1 MSSVEF
7 FYFSFWYLFF
17 SIKSQKNKNKLIN
30 FLTNLFFNY
39 YKKKCYI
46 QVVEVWSRGILG
58 RIQMTLG
65 YVKTTRAS
73 KLQMQQTTAASQ
85 AEKQSWEI
93 IMEES
98 SVYALQGRRPK
109 MEDRWVFNFNC
120 ESFLIKFGLHNNAE
134 LAINRM
140 AQSLCRWHRF
150 VLTFNLI
157 TKFFSLFLICP
168 WTFTNW
174 L

>member
-1 MSSVEF
+1 MDDELEDKVLYQTYVSQMKLLSKFIVGVPPF
-7 FYFSFWYLFF
+7 GSTFSYLWKILRYYLMKPEIVICGIFLFLFLVSIF

-109 MEDRWVFNFNC
+109 MEDR
-120 ESFLIKFGLHNNAE
+120 
-134 LAINRM
+134 
-140 AQSLCRWHRF
+140 
-150 VLTFNLI
+150 
-157 TKFFSLFLICP
+157 
-168 WTFTNW
+168 
-174 L
+174 